1 MSQKYDLGITAQYII
16 ANKFNLEVPET
27 VINKVKSALDQ
38 EHYNALTEVVDEIF
52 DATTLQLVK
61 CTSLSKDYSKVP
73 YQFIASNGKTIS
85 IRCNKS
91 NDKIAV
97 RYLGQPGKV
106 VINREF
112 GEIYG
117 SELNCANDYK
127 HLFIEH
133 TVEVLPM
140 FVEAFFDAD
149 IIIWIY
155 KDQKTNKFKYHYI
168 DGNADVNLEFSKFNI
183 SHTRTIST
191 WNNSNTIKYNDESL
205 AEIQVFNDDE
215 SRTWIFRFFAGTLIK
230 YIEKTNS
237 NNETLGATAERTICD
252 IFNLKWK
259 KEDNL
264 DSRYNVKLAYMLE
277 DPIRFV
283 FGNENGLPAP
293 IEYVGSQKGD
303 RLGNSKS
310 PYDFI
315 LRGNKTLSLKTNLTG
330 NKVCP
335 PEIGQPS
342 AETCYLYFKH
352 FTEEDHIDELIFKKM
367 VFEHIVEMLK
377 MYMDF
382 LFDSDYLLRI
392 CVSKRNSLPFDVEV
406 YKKGY
411 GKSFKWDKGLITF
424 TKPTVEDWKE
434 SNTVKYDG
442 VTIGEF
448 QVHSNRNCFK
458 FRFDLEGLKYIVN
471 KKKIYVE

>member
-16 ANKFNLEVPET
+16 AKKFNLDVPE
-27 VINKVKSALDQ
+27 VLINKVHSALDKD
-38 EHYNALTEVVDEIF
+38 HYEGLYEVINEIF
-52 DATTLQLVK
+52 DSTTLRLIK
-61 CTSLSKDYSKVP
+61 CTSLSKDYGKVP
-73 YQFIASNGKTIS
+73 YQFIASNGKTVS
-85 IRCNKS
+85 IRCNKT

-97 RYLGQPGKV
+97 RYIGQPGKTI
-106 VINREF
+106 INKEF
-112 GEIYG
+112 ADIYG
-117 SELNCANDYK
+117 KELKGENDYK
-127 HLFIEH
+127 RLFMEH
-133 TVEVLPM
+133 TIEVLPI

-168 DGNADVNLEFSKFNI
+168 DGNADITLDFNASTI
-183 SHTRTIST
+183 SYTRTLST
-191 WNNSNTIKYNDESL
+191 WNNSNTIKYNNESL
-205 AEIQVFNDDE
+205 AEIQVFKDSG
-215 SRTWIFRFFAGTLIK
+215 SRTWIFRFFAGSLIK
-230 YIEKTNS
+230 YIAKVNS

-264 DSRYNVKLAYMLE
+264 DSRYDVNLAFLLDE
-277 DPIRFV
+277 PIRYV
-283 FGNENGLPAP
+283 FTCDNGLPKP
-293 IEYVGSQKGD
+293 IVYVGSQKGE
-303 RLGNSKS
+303 RLGNSKCS
-310 PYDFI
+310 YDFI
-315 LRGNKTLSLKTNLTG
+315 LDGNKTLSLKTNYNG

-352 FTEEDHIDELIFKKM
+352 LIKEDHIDQLIFKKM
-367 VFEHIVEMLK
+367 VFEHIIEMLK
-377 MYMDF
+377 MYMKF

-392 CVSKRNSLPFDVEV
+392 FSSKRITSPFDVEI

-411 GKSFKWDKGLITF
+411 GDNFRWNKELISF
-424 TKPTVEDWKE
+424 TKSTVEDWKE

-442 VTIGEF
+442 ITIGEF

-458 FRFDLEGLKYIVN
+458 FRFDLEGLKNIIN